1 MLLGIKGS
9 MNQEND
15 GTSPLDYMAGML
27 TMMPNTS
34 SRGGRLQRKNLYDGK
49 TEPTGYLRR
58 MKDANSG
65 EVGDVVGLNDDGTYN
80 VSYSN
85 GIQPMALQAPELTVL
100 GNYNPRRMSPE
111 EKEALMRVQRGLDE
125 RPIGGELKNNQYR
138 TMPTNSEASAFADNY
153 VAATEFKPW
162 HLVSAPMRGLD
173 LLAPSRWWGLRDDAN
188 DMGFSYLYDD
198 RNPGFFIG
206 NDPTKPFSKK
216 FAQEHPYWAMAGNM
230 AFDIPA
236 SVAAG
241 WAIGKGYN
249 AASNA
254 YNAGKASF
262 DDWYRARQL
271 SKAINRDVEGTVLNV
286 GEPSGKIVRMK
297 MGMPQ
302 EPSTISWEEALD
314 NPTNNLLKWLGK
326 PADYKP
332 KVSLLDT
339 NGKAGIRGSAEEKL
353 MNIFE
358 LNGVDLSRLSI
369 EDLTEALKLREKEI
383 ISSAPERYTYAKAE
397 NTDIPRYILLDYQ
410 DGNKVGRTPVRFED
424 DGNVHVE
431 MTRNLTQGT
440 KDPVHKVEERGLN
453 SAINLANTFGGEGV
467 VSGKQYLSASRQ
479 YPVVQKFRD
488 REVIGNTGDHTNLYM
503 NLSGLNIEQIPEMST
518 MRKMLAMRRAGSN
531 HPAVAQNMPIWLLK
545 SPTFPTPTKSNL
557 FDPSIIDSSGK
568 MNIEWL
574 NPNVLRGIIYPTFGS
589 TLLYN
594 SIRK

>member
-1 MLLGIKGS
+1 MLLGMKGS

-85 GIQPMALQAPELTVL
+85 GIQPMALQAPEITVL

-262 DDWYRARQL
+262 DDWYKARQL

-302 EPSTISWEEALD
+302 EPSTISWEEATTPSFKSELD
-314 NPTNNLLKWLGK
+314 WS
-326 PADYKP
+326 P
-332 KVSLLDT
+332 KSW
-339 NGKAGIRGSAEEKL
+339 
-353 MNIFE
+353 
-358 LNGVDLSRLSI
+358 
-369 EDLTEALKLREKEI
+369 
-383 ISSAPERYTYAKAE
+383 
-397 NTDIPRYILLDYQ
+397 
-410 DGNKVGRTPVRFED
+410 FED
-424 DGNVHVE
+424 AAGRRYMDG
-431 MTRNLTQGT
+431 T
-440 KDPVHKVEERGLN
+440 P
-453 SAINLANTFGGEGV
+453 
-467 VSGKQYLSASRQ
+467 
-479 YPVVQKFRD
+479 
-488 REVIGNTGDHTNLYM
+488 REYTDADISELKSH
-503 NLSGLNIEQIPEMST
+503 IPEY
-518 MRKMLAMRRAGSN
+518 
-531 HPAVAQNMPIWLLK
+531 
-545 SPTFPTPTKSNL
+545 
-557 FDPSIIDSSGK
+557 
-568 MNIEWL
+568 IEIEKTGQVKWHL
-574 NPNVLRGIIYPTFGS
+574 VKNA
-589 TLLYN
+589 
-594 SIRK
+594 

>member
-1 MLLGIKGS
+1 MLLGMKGS

-241 WAIGKGYN
+241 YGIGKTIGEGTKLIRYGDKKARDYMRIWNENAIGEKLGIEVTEQNAWNPFKKFGAKKSGNVLEEDVLNALNEAKAYKESEDYKRLVQSFIAETGEPDIPVKAFYNERNPQTPLIIFEKRPEGSYGGYTLASNKLSLDPNQMDATTPFHEGLHWQRVGNEPFVYYTNPDYN
-249 AASNA
+249 AWNRSFEGNHPEFIQKKLFNKLYSN
-254 YNAGKASF
+254 
-262 DDWYRARQL
+262 
-271 SKAINRDVEGTVLNV
+271 GTLD
-286 GEPSGKIVRMK
+286 
-297 MGMPQ
+297 
-302 EPSTISWEEALD
+302 ALD
-314 NPTNNLLKWLGK
+314 RQNAAIKSLYKKKVDAVIKPDAPASSEMRKSYELVAHTFQTGKKLGLKPFQEYPGKEKAFNIIKKARKEKGWLNDIKSTTDEDIENFWKLLTGNYL
-326 PADYKP
+326 P
-332 KVSLLDT
+332 VT
-339 NGKAGIRGSAEEKL
+339 IAGITTLGTA
-353 MNIFE
+353 I
-358 LNGVDLSRLSI
+358 
-369 EDLTEALKLREKEI
+369 
-383 ISSAPERYTYAKAE
+383 
-397 NTDIPRYILLDYQ
+397 
-410 DGNKVGRTPVRFED
+410 RT
-424 DGNVHVE
+424 
-431 MTRNLTQGT
+431 
-440 KDPVHKVEERGLN
+440 K
-453 SAINLANTFGGEGV
+453 
-467 VSGKQYLSASRQ
+467 
-479 YPVVQKFRD
+479 
-488 REVIGNTGDHTNLYM
+488 
-503 NLSGLNIEQIPEMST
+503 
-518 MRKMLAMRRAGSN
+518 
-531 HPAVAQNMPIWLLK
+531 
-545 SPTFPTPTKSNL
+545 
-557 FDPSIIDSSGK
+557 
-568 MNIEWL
+568 
-574 NPNVLRGIIYPTFGS
+574 
-589 TLLYN
+589 
-594 SIRK
+594 